1 VQVRKVG
8 AVPEGGTW
16 YKLQFLNERD
26 GWLTDGKNLWR
37 TTDGGISWET
47 AFCIKKPKDMPPQVP
62 AYRLKEFSAA
72 LATIEAFQFV
82 DTLKGFLRTSVGLQ
96 ATEDGGKTWLHR
108 ATPLEP
114 AKGTLQDIKFLING
128 RTGWIAG
135 GVYRSVP
142 PKTLLEAP
150 KNAVSPDGKSVL
162 YGAIFRTN
170 DGGVTW
176 HQQLITKE
184 PGELSRLYF
193 KDAEHGW
200 AIGD

>member
-1 VQVRKVG
+1 MMKVYIFCLIALAIIACAQSQTITPHLSPAPQETQGGEIVQVRKVG

-47 AFCIKKPKDMPPQVP
+47 AFSIKKPKDMPPQVP

-96 ATEDGGKTWLHR
+96 ATEDGGK
-108 ATPLEP
+108 
-114 AKGTLQDIKFLING
+114 
-128 RTGWIAG
+128 
-135 GVYRSVP
+135 
-142 PKTLLEAP
+142 
-150 KNAVSPDGKSVL
+150 
-162 YGAIFRTN
+162 
-170 DGGVTW
+170 
-176 HQQLITKE
+176 
-184 PGELSRLYF
+184 
-193 KDAEHGW
+193 
-200 AIGD
+200 